1 MTSESHIQ
9 IGDICIYEIKLPD
22 EAQPGDGIELSVI
35 AQESVDLM
43 FASGETIATASSLT
57 QKDPMPVHALIVNPS
72 SNANSWGSVEKAE
85 EPIVNP
91 DLDASKWAS
100 VPSDQNFTENA
111 NSTSVPVVHLE
122 PNIDPAYV
130 SMEIVYPNNIYMT
143 MVHVQ

>member
-1 MTSESHIQ
+1 M
-9 IGDICIYEIKLPD
+9 GDLCIYEIKLPD

-35 AQESVDLM
+35 GQTGVDLM
-43 FASGETIATASSLT
+43 FASGETIATATSLT
-57 QKDPMPVHALIVNPS
+57 QKDPMPEEAMIANPS
-72 SNANSWGSVEKAE
+72 SNANTWGSVKPAE
-85 EPIVNP
+85 APIVNP

-100 VPSDQNFTENA
+100 APSAQNLTENA

-130 SMEIVYPNNIYMT
+130 SMEILYPNNIYMT